1 MTMDAL
7 PVIAPLIGVILG
19 SGLTALGA
27 YLRERKERKR
37 TIAVAL
43 AELLEI
49 RHRLVAADIIF
60 TQIRTRVEVPEEV
73 MPALRNLF
81 DSLVLLNDGADERYN
96 NAVSL
101 LAGIDPLLAFSL
113 RSKNILPRV
122 LASLRTLA
130 IGSGANLKEFESV
143 ESTLRLAVVPNLN
156 KAALDLAC
164 HHSWLTKRRI
174 QKHIAQCGELPPE
187 VSQLLDQLKSLPSY
201 VPPPEGKGHG

>member
-1 MTMDAL
+1 MDAL
-7 PVIAPLIGVILG
+7 PVIAPLVGVLLG

-27 YLRERKERKR
+27 YLKERRERKR
-37 TIAVAL
+37 TIAIAL

-60 TQIRTRVEVPEEV
+60 GQIRKRVEVPAEV

-81 DSLVLLNDGADERYN
+81 ESFVLPNDGVDDRYN

-113 RSKNILPRV
+113 RSKNILPKV
-122 LASLRTLA
+122 FASLRNFA
-130 IGSGANLKEFESV
+130 IGTGADLKEFESV

-156 KAALDLAC
+156 EAAIDLARY
-164 HHSWLTKRRI
+164 HSWITKRRI
-174 QKHIAQCGELPPE
+174 QKLISQSAELPPE
-187 VSQLLDQLKSLPSY
+187 VSQLLDQLKSLPSH
-201 VPPPEGKGHG
+201 VTQTDGKGHG